1 MILRAPRAARTWLL
15 LSGATLVAASCGRWD
30 APPAVASAGGAAG
43 EGGSAGTTQ
52 AGGSGAVAGTS
63 DGAHGGATEL
73 VGGNAGTGGDVAEG
87 GREPGAAG
95 AEALGGTSALPV
107 PEAGAAGVVEMPEPE
122 PEDGGLVT
130 PGPCGFFVR
139 YSLSSEI
146 GTVAIVK
153 WDIELAH
160 LESAE
165 IQFGLDTSYG
175 LVAPVDLAAKN
186 YRTLLL
192 GMKPSRDYH
201 ARVVVHGD
209 DKVCTSDDFV
219 VTTGPVKNGLPPV
232 TVTTLDKSRAAGG
245 YLVSSMLSKGPAFI
259 IDADGE
265 YVWWSAAVGLGRSQM
280 SWDGKTM
287 WYGNINVQGGGG
299 FIASVPMDGVGIV
312 THREFGD
319 PHHDFTVLPDGTV
332 GYIEHDGSGCDRIME
347 RWPDESIHEIVNVH
361 DAHGGTDGGTNK
373 CHTNSIH
380 YHPGDDSYTFS
391 DLNQNAYTKVKRT
404 GEVDWVLGG
413 DTSYFTGDGAIWERQ
428 HGHDLIAP
436 DRLLFFNNGKTG
448 TPATAVE
455 VKLDFDTMTASRV
468 WEYPGSGNES
478 VIYGDVQRLDNGN
491 TLVTYSIA
499 GIVEEVAPDGTL
511 VESTTFGLGGAIGY
525 TVKRASLYGPPPVQ

>member
-1 MILRAPRAARTWLL
+1 MVQ
-15 LSGATLVAASCGRWD
+15 S
-30 APPAVASAGGAAG
+30 SAGAAG
-43 EGGSAGTTQ
+43 KGGGTVTQ
-52 AGGSGAVAGTS
+52 AGGSGAVAGAS
-63 DGAHGGATEL
+63 DGGHGGATEL
-73 VGGNAGTGGDVAEG
+73 VGGNAGTGSEVVEG
-87 GREPGAAG
+87 GRESGASGSG
-95 AEALGGTSALPV
+95 AEGGVSGTQPL
-107 PEAGAAGVVEMPEPE
+107 EAGAAGALQTPDPTE
-122 PEDGGLVT
+122 PEDGGVVT

-139 YSLSSEI
+139 FSLSHAI

-153 WDIELAH
+153 WDVKLEH
-160 LESAE
+160 VESAE
-165 IQFGLDTSYG
+165 IQFGLDTTYG
-175 LVAPVDLAAKN
+175 LVAPVDLGERN

-232 TVTTLDKSRAAGG
+232 TVTTFDKARASGG
-245 YLVSSMLSKGPAFI
+245 YLVSSLLQKGPAFI
-259 IDADGE
+259 LDADGE
-265 YVWWSAAVGLGRSQM
+265 YVWWSASVGLGRSQM

-299 FIASVPMDGVGIV
+299 FIASVPMDGIDIV

-319 PHHDFTVLPDGTV
+319 PHHDFTVLPDGTI
-332 GYIEHDGSGCDRIME
+332 GYIEHDGNGCDRIME
-347 RWPDESIHEIVNVH
+347 RWPDLSIHEIINVH
-361 DAHGGTDGGTNK
+361 DAHGGTDK

-391 DLNQNAYTKVKRT
+391 DLNQNTYVKVKRT
-404 GEVDWVLGG
+404 GEVVWVLGG
-413 DTSYFTGDGAIWERQ
+413 TTSGFTGDGAVWTRQ
-428 HGHDLIAP
+428 HGHDLVAP
-436 DRLLFFNNGKTG
+436 DRLLFFNNGPTG

-455 VKLDFDTMTASRV
+455 VALDFENKTATRV

-499 GIVEEVAPDGTL
+499 GVIEEVAPDGTL
-511 VESTTFGLGGAIGY
+511 VESTTWALGGAVGY
-525 TVKRASLYGPPPVQ
+525 AMKRASLYGPPPVH